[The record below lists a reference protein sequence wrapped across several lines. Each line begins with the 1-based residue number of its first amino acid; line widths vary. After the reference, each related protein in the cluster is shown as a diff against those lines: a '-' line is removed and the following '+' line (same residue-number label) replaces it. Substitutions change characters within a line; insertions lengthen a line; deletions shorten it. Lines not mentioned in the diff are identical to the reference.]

1 MSDDT
6 IILMLGASTLLGA
19 MGLFAFIWGLKTEQ
33 FDDQDKLMS
42 SVLFDNEEDL
52 RRKAKLDD
60 KEKGLNKH
68 DEHKK

>member
-19 MGLFAFIWGLKTEQ
+19 LGLFAFIWGLKTEQ

-52 RRKAKLDD
+52 IRKAKLDKK
-60 KEKGLNKH
+60 KELNKN